1 MRSRRVA
8 AFAALLG
15 VLLAYYGLREHLPNL
30 PPTADVAF
38 LALVLMPLVFAL
50 VYLALPLRE
59 WRGLL
64 PVGLALVVLAV
75 LCSKA
80 DLEVVANFAKF
91 AAAVAIAF
99 WFLSYFE
106 AATWLLLVALIIP
119 VVDAYSVF
127 RGPTR
132 HIVSERPEVFS
143 ALAFSFPEAG
153 ERAVFLRWRPPLEGS
168 VRGYDV
174 YRSETL
180 PVPRDEPINSTLIE
194 PEEDDERVT
203 VLDLDLSMRDD
214 YYFVIEA
221 LHRGSRT
228 ATSPVRSIW
237 PDDAVQRAPPSRPDA
252 PQDVSAETV
261 ASSAKLG
268 LPDVLFFSLFLA
280 AAARFGLRVP
290 WTWLAGVLSFGVTMT
305 LAIGFDVNGLPALP
319 LLSLAFMLPNAD
331 LLWREARK
339 SLPVRRSFKR

>member
-1 MRSRRVA
+1 V
-8 AFAALLG
+8 LLG
-15 VLLAYYGLREHLPNL
+15 LLIAYYALREPLPNL
-30 PPTADVAF
+30 PPSADVAF

-64 PVGLALVVLAV
+64 PVGVALVALAV
-75 LCSKA
+75 FCSKA
-80 DLEVVANFAKF
+80 DLEVMANFAKF
-91 AAAVAIAF
+91 GAAVAIAF

-180 PVPRDEPINSTLIE
+180 PVLRDEPINSGVIE
-194 PEEDDERVT
+194 PDEDDERVT
-203 VLDLDLSMRDD
+203 VLDLDLSMHED
-214 YYFVIEA
+214 YHFVIEA
-221 LHRGSRT
+221 LHRGGERV
-228 ATSPVRSIW
+228 ATRPVRSTW
-237 PDDAVQRAPPSRPDA
+237 PEDDVQRAPPSRPDA
-252 PQDVSAETV
+252 PQDVSAEAV

-305 LAIGFDVNGLPALP
+305 LAIGFDVSGLPALP
-319 LLSLAFMLPNAD
+319 LLSLAFVLPNAD
-331 LLWREARK
+331 LLWRDVRK
-339 SLPVRRSFKR
+339 SLPRRR